1 MASFQ
6 KAYLTINPDM
16 SKDTNVLQ
24 NSLKNLVFGKKSNG
38 SMSPFNM
45 KQRASP
51 FMSQKTQ
58 KKNDNNLDVSL
69 ASAIGGLKLA
79 PPSTNEII
87 IKSRLVVVEKM
98 NENISEDDEAYN
110 DETLF
115 IDPSIQNTNQPQ

>member
-45 KQRASP
+45 K
-51 FMSQKTQ
+51 
-58 KKNDNNLDVSL
+58 
-69 ASAIGGLKLA
+69 
-79 PPSTNEII
+79 
-87 IKSRLVVVEKM
+87 
-98 NENISEDDEAYN
+98 
-110 DETLF
+110 
-115 IDPSIQNTNQPQ
+115 

>member
-1 MASFQ
+1 
-6 KAYLTINPDM
+6 
-16 SKDTNVLQ
+16 
-24 NSLKNLVFGKKSNG
+24 
-38 SMSPFNM
+38 
-45 KQRASP
+45 
-51 FMSQKTQ
+51 MSQKTQ

-115 IDPSIQNTNQPQ
+115 IDPSI